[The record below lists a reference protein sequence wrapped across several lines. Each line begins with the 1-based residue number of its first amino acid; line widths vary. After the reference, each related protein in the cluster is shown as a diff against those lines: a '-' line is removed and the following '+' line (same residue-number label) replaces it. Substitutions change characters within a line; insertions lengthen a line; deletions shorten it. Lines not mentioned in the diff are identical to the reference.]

1 MKFSDELIADVARTL
16 QIAILTGTDIV
27 DHLRTFEVE
36 DEGGYIKLTKI
47 SKERISKS
55 IKYEKIIK
63 LNNADFNDNMK
74 EFMI

>member
-36 DEGGYIKLTKI
+36 DESGLIKLTKQ
-47 SKERISKS
+47 SKERI
-55 IKYEKIIK
+55 EKEIQKMASRIEDERS
-63 LNNADFNDNMK
+63 AQS
-74 EFMI
+74 

>member
-36 DEGGYIKLTKI
+36 DESGLIKLTKD
-47 SKERISKS
+47 SKERIEREIEEMAKRIERERGTSS
-55 IKYEKIIK
+55 AE
-63 LNNADFNDNMK
+63 AVS
-74 EFMI
+74 E

>member
-36 DEGGYIKLTKI
+36 NESGLIKLTKD
-47 SKERISKS
+47 SKERIEKE
-55 IKYEKIIK
+55 IKEM
-63 LNNADFNDNMK
+63 AQRV
-74 EFMI
+74 ERERSAGSAEAVSE

>member
-36 DEGGYIKLTKI
+36 DEGGYIKLTKN
-47 SKERISKS
+47 SKERIERE
-55 IKYEKIIK
+55 IKEM
-63 LNNADFNDNMK
+63 AGRV
-74 EFMI
+74 ERERSASTSEAASE

>member
-36 DEGGYIKLTKI
+36 NESGLIKLTKD
-47 SKERISKS
+47 SKERIERE
-55 IKYEKIIK
+55 IKEMAERIERERGTSTSEAIS
-63 LNNADFNDNMK
+63 
-74 EFMI
+74 E

>member
-36 DEGGYIKLTKI
+36 DESGFIKLTKD
-47 SKERISKS
+47 SKARIETEIEEMAQRIERERGTSS
-55 IKYEKIIK
+55 TETVS
-63 LNNADFNDNMK
+63 
-74 EFMI
+74 E

>member
-36 DEGGYIKLTKI
+36 DEGGLIKLTKD
-47 SKERISKS
+47 SKDRIEREIQEMATR
-55 IKYEKIIK
+55 I
-63 LNNADFNDNMK
+63 DN
-74 EFMI
+74 ERSSGTQEAASE

>member
-36 DEGGYIKLTKI
+36 DEGGYIKLTKQ
-47 SKERISKS
+47 SKERIQRE
-55 IKYEKIIK
+55 IKEM
-63 LNNADFNDNMK
+63 ADRVENK
-74 EFMI
+74 RSVSSEEIESE